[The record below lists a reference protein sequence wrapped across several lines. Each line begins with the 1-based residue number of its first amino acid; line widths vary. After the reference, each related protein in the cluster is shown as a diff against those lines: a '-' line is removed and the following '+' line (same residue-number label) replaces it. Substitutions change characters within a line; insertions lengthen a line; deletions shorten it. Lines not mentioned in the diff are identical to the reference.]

1 MPYYATQTAM
11 IEIIS
16 WDWIA
21 KAGGEAFDHL
31 LIIILLPRPFL
42 AAAGH
47 GVNERTLPP
56 ATVDK
61 QKVISLPQTQHPIML
76 HVCLIYMC
84 VLCDKDGI
92 KCLCIHMCSLL
103 LFCARFGRDATE
115 RTTRVPFLPY
125 SLRIS
130 FFIFTIFIDF
140 HVGCPFLAI
149 ALN

>member
-1 MPYYATQTAM
+1 M
-11 IEIIS
+11 
-16 WDWIA
+16 
-21 KAGGEAFDHL
+21 
-31 LIIILLPRPFL
+31 

-130 FFIFTIFIDF
+130 FFIFTILLTFMLDVHSLLSLSIRLRTTRT
-140 HVGCPFLAI
+140 VSKNAI
-149 ALN
+149 GSEEKGPTPQYI